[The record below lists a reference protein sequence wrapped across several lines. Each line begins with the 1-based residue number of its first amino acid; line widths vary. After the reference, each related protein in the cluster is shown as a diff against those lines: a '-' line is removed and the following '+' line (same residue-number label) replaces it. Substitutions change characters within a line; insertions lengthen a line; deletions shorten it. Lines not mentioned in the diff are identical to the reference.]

1 MKKILFSMFVLLAST
16 STWAQTF
23 IPDGETLTIMVTN
36 EASAAKVAEAMQGDK
51 YSKVIVSGGGTI
63 NNEFVQSIL
72 YTQWSVN
79 SKVETLDLGDVAL
92 ENGIVNKGFFI
103 PLENEWRMNNLHVST
118 LVLPNNVTEIGQSA
132 FETMKSPSK
141 VVFPATL
148 VKIGDKAFANSN
160 LTSVDFPASLRWIGN
175 QAFATNR
182 KDGNNNVITFR
193 DIKLNDG
200 LEYIGNSAFALGS
213 KLELKTLDIPA
224 SVKYIGPGA
233 FSFRQ
238 YQELYFRGAEAP
250 LCPIGTS
257 LLNSGLGLQSAF
269 GSETLMGNNGFNPNA
284 LGLAGDANTGKANR
298 ENYKNNGVYFCI
310 LHYPTN
316 LTAEQEAKYTDI
328 TKKYETWEGNE
339 WGATSGFY
347 YGSSKVVGKE
357 SGILTFNGYQAYGG
371 KVNPGYKDTYLGEQY
386 IWPSQTQWMRSYLTA
401 SNGVCWDGVTE
412 YKPTLTA
419 EQIALLRQAGYSE
432 AEYSVDDLAKIA
444 FVGTRQFVL
453 GNGDVKSQGHDY
465 TINVKGGKWNT
476 LCVPFNMT
484 KKMVDETLGQ
494 GTQVCRFSS
503 VDRKFDNKAGNHI
516 TLLFRN
522 DVYKHKTEKIDGE
535 YEEFDANAEAPE
547 DDDIVIYAH
556 EAYMVKPTKTDEDP
570 KAFLVDMFEAEPG
583 SPLPTYVCAKN
594 REIVNG
600 FELQA
605 ADDDVCRYRFIGH
618 YQMSARNI
626 YTMAP
631 YVYYFGRVKATD
643 PGKFWFYN
651 AKKAVKW
658 TANSCI
664 VQQEDTEIG
673 EQDAESFFTVRP
685 GESASA
691 KQTSLFGDMELDGN
705 TTGVKNVEI
714 VAGENADTIVYGLDG
729 QVVNRNGETNHLPS
743 GIYVKNGK
751 KFIVK

>member
-1 MKKILFSMFVLLAST
+1 MKKILLSMFVMLAST

-23 IPDGETLTIMVTN
+23 TADGETLTIMVTN

-92 ENGIVNKGFFI
+92 ENGIVNKGFYI
-103 PLENEWRMNNLHVST
+103 PLENDWRMNNLHVST

-233 FSFRQ
+233 FSYRQ

-257 LLNSGLGLQSAF
+257 LLNPGLGLQSAF

-357 SGILTFNGYQAYGG
+357 SGSLTFNGYEANGG
-371 KVNPGYKDTYLGEQY
+371 KVNPGYKDTYLGDQY

-401 SNGVCWDGVTE
+401 SNGVCWDGVTV
-412 YKPTLTA
+412 YRPTLTA
-419 EQIALLRQAGYSE
+419 EQIALLRKAGYSE

-453 GNGDVKSQGHDY
+453 GNGNVKSQGHDY
-465 TINVKGGKWNT
+465 TINVKGGRWNT

-484 KKMVDETLGQ
+484 KKMVDETMGQ
-494 GTQVCRFSS
+494 GTQVCRFSG
-503 VDRKFDNKAGNHI
+503 VERKFDNKAGNHI
-516 TLLFRN
+516 TLLFKN

-535 YEEFDANAEAPE
+535 YEEFVANAKAPE

-583 SPLPTYVCAKN
+583 SPLPTYVYAKN

-600 FELQA
+600 FELQ

-618 YQMSARNI
+618 YQMSTRSA

-631 YVYYFGRVKATD
+631 YVYYFGRLKASD

-664 VQQEDTEIG
+664 VQQEGAEIG

-685 GESASA
+685 GESVSA
-691 KQTSLFGDMELDGN
+691 KQSSLFGDMELEGN
-705 TTGVKNVEI
+705 TTGVENVEI
-714 VAGENADTIVYGLDG
+714 VAGEKVEAIVYSLDG
-729 QVVNRNGETNHLPS
+729 QVVNRNGETNHLPN

>member
-1 MKKILFSMFVLLAST
+1 MKKILLSMFVMLAST

-23 IPDGETLTIMVTN
+23 TADGETLTIMVTN

-92 ENGIVNKGFFI
+92 ENGIVNKGFYI
-103 PLENEWRMNNLHVST
+103 PLENDWRMNNLHVST

-141 VVFPATL
+141 VVFSATL

-233 FSFRQ
+233 FSYRQ

-257 LLNSGLGLQSAF
+257 LLNPGLGLQSAF

-339 WGATSGFY
+339 WGAPRDSIM
-347 YGSSKVVGKE
+347 VLV
-357 SGILTFNGYQAYGG
+357 
-371 KVNPGYKDTYLGEQY
+371 
-386 IWPSQTQWMRSYLTA
+386 R
-401 SNGVCWDGVTE
+401 
-412 YKPTLTA
+412 
-419 EQIALLRQAGYSE
+419 LL
-432 AEYSVDDLAKIA
+432 
-444 FVGTRQFVL
+444 
-453 GNGDVKSQGHDY
+453 
-465 TINVKGGKWNT
+465 
-476 LCVPFNMT
+476 
-484 KKMVDETLGQ
+484 
-494 GTQVCRFSS
+494 
-503 VDRKFDNKAGNHI
+503 
-516 TLLFRN
+516 
-522 DVYKHKTEKIDGE
+522 
-535 YEEFDANAEAPE
+535 
-547 DDDIVIYAH
+547 
-556 EAYMVKPTKTDEDP
+556 
-570 KAFLVDMFEAEPG
+570 
-583 SPLPTYVCAKN
+583 
-594 REIVNG
+594 
-600 FELQA
+600 
-605 ADDDVCRYRFIGH
+605 
-618 YQMSARNI
+618 
-626 YTMAP
+626 
-631 YVYYFGRVKATD
+631 
-643 PGKFWFYN
+643 
-651 AKKAVKW
+651 
-658 TANSCI
+658 
-664 VQQEDTEIG
+664 
-673 EQDAESFFTVRP
+673 
-685 GESASA
+685 
-691 KQTSLFGDMELDGN
+691 
-705 TTGVKNVEI
+705 VKN
-714 VAGENADTIVYGLDG
+714 L
-729 QVVNRNGETNHLPS
+729 VV
-743 GIYVKNGK
+743 
-751 KFIVK
+751 

>member
-1 MKKILFSMFVLLAST
+1 M
-16 STWAQTF
+16 
-23 IPDGETLTIMVTN
+23 
-36 EASAAKVAEAMQGDK
+36 
-51 YSKVIVSGGGTI
+51 
-63 NNEFVQSIL
+63 
-72 YTQWSVN
+72 
-79 SKVETLDLGDVAL
+79 
-92 ENGIVNKGFFI
+92 
-103 PLENEWRMNNLHVST
+103 
-118 LVLPNNVTEIGQSA
+118 
-132 FETMKSPSK
+132 
-141 VVFPATL
+141 
-148 VKIGDKAFANSN
+148 
-160 LTSVDFPASLRWIGN
+160 
-175 QAFATNR
+175 
-182 KDGNNNVITFR
+182 
-193 DIKLNDG
+193 
-200 LEYIGNSAFALGS
+200 
-213 KLELKTLDIPA
+213 
-224 SVKYIGPGA
+224 
-233 FSFRQ
+233 
-238 YQELYFRGAEAP
+238 
-250 LCPIGTS
+250 
-257 LLNSGLGLQSAF
+257 GLQSAF

-316 LTAEQEAKYTDI
+316 LTVEQEAKYTDI

-357 SGILTFNGYQAYGG
+357 SGSLTFNGYEANGG
-371 KVNPGYKDTYLGEQY
+371 KVNPGYKDTYLGDQY

-401 SNGVCWDGVTE
+401 SNGVCWDGVTA
-412 YKPTLTA
+412 YRPTLTA
-419 EQIALLRQAGYSE
+419 EQIALLRKAGYSE

-453 GNGDVKSQGHDY
+453 GNGNVKSQGHDY

-484 KKMVDETLGQ
+484 KKMVDETMGQ
-494 GTQVCRFSS
+494 GTQVCRFSG
-503 VDRKFDNKAGNHI
+503 VERKFDNKAGNHI
-516 TLLFRN
+516 TLLFKN

-535 YEEFDANAEAPE
+535 YEEFVANAKAPE

-583 SPLPTYVCAKN
+583 SPLPTYVYAKN

-600 FELQA
+600 FELQ

-618 YQMSARNI
+618 YQMSTRSA

-631 YVYYFGRVKATD
+631 YVYYFGRLKASD

-664 VQQEDTEIG
+664 VQQEGAEIG

-685 GESASA
+685 GESVSA
-691 KQTSLFGDMELDGN
+691 KQSSLFGDMELEGN
-705 TTGVKNVEI
+705 TTGVENVEI
-714 VAGENADTIVYGLDG
+714 VAGEKVEAIVYSLDG
-729 QVVNRNGETNHLPS
+729 QVVNRNGETNHLPN

>member
-1 MKKILFSMFVLLAST
+1 MKKILLSMFVMLAST

-23 IPDGETLTIMVTN
+23 TADGETLTIMVTN

-92 ENGIVNKGFFI
+92 ENGIVNKGFYI
-103 PLENEWRMNNLHVST
+103 PLENDWRMNNLHVST

-233 FSFRQ
+233 FSYRQ

-250 LCPIGTS
+250 LCPIGTA
-257 LLNSGLGLQSAF
+257 LLNPGLGLQSAF

-316 LTAEQEAKYTDI
+316 LTVEQEAKYTDI

-357 SGILTFNGYQAYGG
+357 SGSLTFNGYEANGG
-371 KVNPGYKDTYLGEQY
+371 KVNPGYKDTYLGDQY

-401 SNGVCWDGVTE
+401 SNGVCWDGVTA
-412 YKPTLTA
+412 YRPTLTA
-419 EQIALLRQAGYSE
+419 EQIALLRKAGYSE

-453 GNGDVKSQGHDY
+453 GNGNVKSQGHDY

-484 KKMVDETLGQ
+484 KKMVDETMGQ
-494 GTQVCRFSS
+494 GTQVCRFSG
-503 VDRKFDNKAGNHI
+503 VERKFDNKAGNHI
-516 TLLFRN
+516 TLLFKN

-535 YEEFDANAEAPE
+535 YEEFVANAKAPE

-583 SPLPTYVCAKN
+583 SPLPTYVYAKN

-600 FELQA
+600 FELQ

-618 YQMSARNI
+618 YQMSTRSA

-631 YVYYFGRVKATD
+631 YVYYFGRLKASD

-664 VQQEDTEIG
+664 VQQEGAEIG

-685 GESASA
+685 GESVSA
-691 KQTSLFGDMELDGN
+691 KQSSLFGDMELEGN
-705 TTGVKNVEI
+705 TTGVENVEI
-714 VAGENADTIVYGLDG
+714 VAGEKVEAIVYSLDG
-729 QVVNRNGETNHLPS
+729 QVVNRNGETNHLPN